1 MKQVPTQVQ
10 VTFKFA
16 RMRTADNSIYFILNA
31 TYCITVQRLL
41 QSTELFV
48 KKTVCLVHVAH
59 LDPVIQYIFGSGYT
73 VCIFGSGYTVCIFGS
88 GYTVYSG
95 F

>member
-59 LDPVIQYIFGSGYT
+59 LDPVIQY
-73 VCIFGSGYTVCIFGS
+73 
-88 GYTVYSG
+88 VYSDPVIMYIQA
-95 F
+95 FEIPPAQTLLVISIAEA